1 MKKIIR
7 QRSSQEGIKP
17 ITSSSV
23 LNRVYSYR
31 GIQASAEL
39 DYSLARLLPY
49 HDLKGMDE
57 AVALLA
63 EAITEQQRILVVGD
77 FDADGATSSALA
89 KLVLTAFGA
98 KHVDYLVPNRF
109 EFGYGLSPELIEV
122 AKELKPD
129 LIVTVDNGISSIAG
143 VSAAQQAGIKVLIT
157 DHHLAGD
164 ELPQAN
170 AIVNPNQPGDIFPSK
185 NMAGVGVVFY
195 VLLALRAR
203 LREDNWFESQVIE
216 EPNLAHYLDIVA
228 LGTVADVVPLDSN
241 NRLLVHNGLKL
252 IRAGRCRP
260 GIQALLKLAKR
271 QLAKVT
277 ATDLGFS
284 VGPRL
289 NAAGRLDD
297 MSVGIECLLAEDEGA
312 AKELAEILHSLNSD
326 RRQVEQDMQD
336 EALSK
341 LEEVDWHTGEFD
353 HSVCLY
359 EPHWHQGVV
368 GLLASRIKEKV
379 NKPCIV
385 FANADEVSIKGSA
398 RSVKEV
404 HIRDALALVD
414 SRHPQ
419 LVEKFGGHAMAAGL
433 SMPLNNLE
441 KFQRAFEKAVA
452 DLLNGKMIE
461 DVIETDGELKQEDMT
476 IDTAHELA
484 LAGPFGQ
491 GFPEP
496 AFDGEF
502 IVLNHRIVG
511 ENHLKLTLQAC
522 DQQTP
527 IPAIAFRIDVEEW
540 LSQPAQKIRA
550 VYKPDINDY
559 YNVPELQLMIQ
570 YFERLA

>member
-1 MKKIIR
+1 
-7 QRSSQEGIKP
+7 
-17 ITSSSV
+17 
-23 LNRVYSYR
+23 
-31 GIQASAEL
+31 
-39 DYSLARLLPY
+39 
-49 HDLKGMDE
+49 
-57 AVALLA
+57 
-63 EAITEQQRILVVGD
+63 
-77 FDADGATSSALA
+77 
-89 KLVLTAFGA
+89 
-98 KHVDYLVPNRF
+98 
-109 EFGYGLSPELIEV
+109 
-122 AKELKPD
+122 
-129 LIVTVDNGISSIAG
+129 
-143 VSAAQQAGIKVLIT
+143 
-157 DHHLAGD
+157 
-164 ELPQAN
+164 
-170 AIVNPNQPGDIFPSK
+170 
-185 NMAGVGVVFY
+185 
-195 VLLALRAR
+195 
-203 LREDNWFESQVIE
+203 
-216 EPNLAHYLDIVA
+216 
-228 LGTVADVVPLDSN
+228 
-241 NRLLVHNGLKL
+241 
-252 IRAGRCRP
+252 
-260 GIQALLKLAKR
+260 
-271 QLAKVT
+271 
-277 ATDLGFS
+277 
-284 VGPRL
+284 
-289 NAAGRLDD
+289 
-297 MSVGIECLLAEDEGA
+297 
-312 AKELAEILHSLNSD
+312 
-326 RRQVEQDMQD
+326 
-336 EALSK
+336 
-341 LEEVDWHTGEFD
+341 
-353 HSVCLY
+353 
-359 EPHWHQGVV
+359 
-368 GLLASRIKEKV
+368 LASRIKEKV